1 VGATPAPIVTVTGP
15 DHTTA
20 QFAQQLPGFDASSAI
35 AAQEQ
40 NLSEYLNRPV
50 HEILAQLGY
59 PAQPR
64 PPAPDA
70 TQAPDQPT
78 AQPSSPM
85 DPTALIQPITD
96 ALGTLGTGMFQAL
109 DPTTM
114 FQGISQAFDASSGDL
129 TTAMGNLAGN
139 WEGAG
144 ATSAAA
150 KTVAAMKNG
159 ADLST
164 QAQALRSS
172 LTAAAAAVSQT
183 EARLIAI
190 INQFMATLAA
200 IGPNIIFPWGWAAV
214 VNAATDAV
222 TQAVEAM
229 TELQSELSGQTAQVT
244 EAGRALP
251 VTEAPTTAAT
261 SAAKSAVPA
270 AASSSGA
277 SQGLSGLMNSVTQA
291 AQQGTQTAS
300 QLASQLAGAGA
311 KQVAGDPSAA
321 ATPAIMPTAAGLAH
335 ASGGGSAGGG
345 GTGGASALGAT
356 TLAARSAPPVPPI
369 SEDAARALGP
379 TRTGA
384 GLTGTPMMGSPMAPM
399 AHGAG
404 GRPGGHHTAPAFLH
418 TTDHG
423 DEILGDLGTAAPP
436 VIGEAEPVN
445 VRGS

>member
-1 VGATPAPIVTVTGP
+1 MGATPAPMVAVTAP
-15 DHTTA
+15 DHPTA
-20 QFAQQLPGFDASSAI
+20 QFAQQLPGFDASAAI

-40 NLSEYLNRPV
+40 NLREYLNRPV

-59 PAQPR
+59 PAPDAAPAQ
-64 PPAPDA
+64 PPA
-70 TQAPDQPT
+70 QP
-78 AQPSSPM
+78 PGPM

-114 FQGISQAFDASSGDL
+114 FQGISQAFDASSGNL
-129 TTAMGNLAGN
+129 TSAMGSLAGN

-159 ADLST
+159 TDLST

-214 VNAATDAV
+214 VSAATDAV

-261 SAAKSAVPA
+261 SAAQSAAPA
-270 AASSSGA
+270 AASSSGG
-277 SQGLSGLMNSVTQA
+277 SQGLSALMNSVSQA

-300 QLASQLAGAGA
+300 QLASQLAGTGA
-311 KQVAGDPSAA
+311 KQGVGDPLAA
-321 ATPAIMPTAAGLAH
+321 ATPAITPAAAGLAH
-335 ASGGGSAGGG
+335 ASGGGGGGAGGG
-345 GTGGASALGAT
+345 SALGAT
-356 TLAARSAPPVPPI
+356 TLAARSTPPVPPV
-369 SEDAARALGP
+369 SEDAARAIGP
-379 TRTGA
+379 ARTGA
-384 GLTGTPMMGSPMAPM
+384 GLSGTPMMGSPMAPM

-404 GRPGGHHTAPAFLH
+404 ARPGGHHTAPAFLH

-436 VIGEAEPVN
+436 VIGEAEPVSTRN
-445 VRGS
+445 S

>member
-1 VGATPAPIVTVTGP
+1 MGATPAPMVAVTAP
-15 DHTTA
+15 DHPTA
-20 QFAQQLPGFDASSAI
+20 QFAQQLPGFDASAAI

-40 NLSEYLNRPV
+40 NLREYLNRPV

-59 PAQPR
+59 PAPDAAPAQ
-64 PPAPDA
+64 PPA
-70 TQAPDQPT
+70 QP
-78 AQPSSPM
+78 PGPM

-114 FQGISQAFDASSGDL
+114 FQGISQAFDASSGNL
-129 TTAMGNLAGN
+129 TSAMGSLAGN

-159 ADLST
+159 TDLST

-214 VNAATDAV
+214 VSAATDAV

-261 SAAKSAVPA
+261 SAAQSAAPA
-270 AASSSGA
+270 AASSSGG
-277 SQGLSGLMNSVTQA
+277 SQGLSALMNSVSQA

-300 QLASQLAGAGA
+300 QLASQLAGTGA
-311 KQVAGDPSAA
+311 KQGVGDPLAA
-321 ATPAIMPTAAGLAH
+321 ATPAITPAAAGLAH
-335 ASGGGSAGGG
+335 ASGGGGAGGG
-345 GTGGASALGAT
+345 GAGGGSALGAT
-356 TLAARSAPPVPPI
+356 TLAARSTPPVPV

-379 TRTGA
+379 ARTGA

-404 GRPGGHHTAPAFLH
+404 ARPGGHHTAPAFLH

-436 VIGEAEPVN
+436 VIGEAEPVST
-445 VRGS
+445 RSS

>member
-1 VGATPAPIVTVTGP
+1 MGATPAPMVAVTAP
-15 DHTTA
+15 DHPTA
-20 QFAQQLPGFDASSAI
+20 QFAQQLPGFDASAAI

-40 NLSEYLNRPV
+40 NLREYLNRPV

-59 PAQPR
+59 PA
-64 PPAPDA
+64 PDA
-70 TQAPDQPT
+70 TP
-78 AQPSSPM
+78 AQPPAQPPGPM

-114 FQGISQAFDASSGDL
+114 FQGISQAFDASSGNL
-129 TTAMGNLAGN
+129 TTAMGSLAGN

-159 ADLST
+159 TDLST

-214 VNAATDAV
+214 VSAATDAV

-261 SAAKSAVPA
+261 SAAQSAAPA
-270 AASSSGA
+270 AASSSGG
-277 SQGLSGLMNSVTQA
+277 SQGLSALMNSFSQA

-300 QLASQLAGAGA
+300 QLASQLAGTGA
-311 KQVAGDPSAA
+311 KQGVGDPLAA
-321 ATPAIMPTAAGLAH
+321 ATPAITPAAAGLAH
-335 ASGGGSAGGG
+335 ASGGGGAGGG
-345 GTGGASALGAT
+345 GAGGGSALGAT
-356 TLAARSAPPVPPI
+356 TLAARSAPPVPPV
-369 SEDAARALGP
+369 SEDAARAIGP
-379 TRTGA
+379 ARTGA

-404 GRPGGHHTAPAFLH
+404 ARPGGHHTAPAFLH

-436 VIGEAEPVN
+436 VIGEAEPVST
-445 VRGS
+445 RSS